1 MMRGGSCTGA
11 SRAAR
16 ARAKRYVQPLLSLE
30 AYAWGAPLP
39 ASYLIPLSRGGAS
52 PLPQTRTNALPPQ
65 NFNDDSLRPI
75 TIKQILS
82 AEEPYPNAPDFR
94 IDGSLVTQ
102 VTFVA
107 QIRQLNRQETNIQYK
122 LDDGTAVIEVK
133 KYVDAERVE
142 APSDPRIDVGA
153 YVRVYGRLKSF
164 NGKRYVSVHF
174 IRAVEDFDEVGYHLL
189 EATAVHLH
197 FTRGTL
203 GKEGGAAGG
212 DGMFVEGG
220 NFQDTAMG
228 GAGAGSGAVAKLGGN
243 VSQSAQRLFNHML
256 SVPGGNE
263 GVHLQVLSSGSGM
276 TSREVLAAADELL
289 GQGVIYPTVDDET
302 WAVLEY

>member
-1 MMRGGSCTGA
+1 MMRGVLCMGV
-11 SRAAR
+11 SRVAR
-16 ARAKRYVQPLLSLE
+16 ARARRYVSPLLE
-30 AYAWGAPLP
+30 AYTSE
-39 ASYLIPLSRGGAS
+39 ASLSLSSLYHGAS
-52 PLPQTRTNALPPQ
+52 PHHGRAQLTPTPQ
-65 NFNDDSLRPI
+65 NYNDDSLRPI

-142 APSDPRIDVGA
+142 APSDPNIDVGA

-174 IRAVEDFDEVGYHLL
+174 IRAVTEFDEVGYHLL

-197 FTRGTL
+197 FTRGAL
-203 GKEGGAAGG
+203 GKEGAAAGG
-212 DGMFVEGG
+212 DGMFVEGAG
-220 NFQDTAMG
+220 FQDSAMG
-228 GAGAGSGAVAKLGGN
+228 GAGAGGGGSAVAKLGGN
-243 VSQSAQRLFNHML
+243 VSSSAQRLFNHML

-263 GVHLQVLSSGSGM
+263 GVHLQVLSTGSGM